1 VTFLITPRVS
11 IIIPVYNASQFIVHC
26 LESITKQTFD
36 DYEVIIINDGS
47 SDNSAEI
54 ISSYIAENNL
64 CHFHLISKENGG
76 VSSAR
81 NHGLRVAKGEWI
93 AFIDSDDWIEPAY
106 LQNMIDSIDKYNVDL
121 CLSGFGAYEM
131 IPQRLDPWSN
141 FVMEY
146 GKLPEDLRGLN
157 SFDYIWGRMYKK
169 SIIDANNI
177 SFDDRIRYCEDNAFN
192 FDYIRAAKSFS
203 CVDAISYIYRRGHT
217 TALSKNLVYP
227 RMRVHFVEH
236 AQRFCDSIDDSILI
250 EALKV
255 NRSLCRIMWNVV
267 STGVIVD
274 ILDKNYSA
282 ARARMRQPLSKSI
295 VELYPPYTKKDKALL
310 FFWKHSFPCLV
321 VLVKLYYSN
330 FERVKKFKRFSTFI
344 SH

>member
-1 VTFLITPRVS
+1 
-11 IIIPVYNASQFIVHC
+11 
-26 LESITKQTFD
+26 
-36 DYEVIIINDGS
+36 
-47 SDNSAEI
+47 
-54 ISSYIAENNL
+54 
-64 CHFHLISKENGG
+64 
-76 VSSAR
+76 
-81 NHGLRVAKGEWI
+81 
-93 AFIDSDDWIEPAY
+93 
-106 LQNMIDSIDKYNVDL
+106 
-121 CLSGFGAYEM
+121 
-131 IPQRLDPWSN
+131 
-141 FVMEY
+141 
-146 GKLPEDLRGLN
+146 
-157 SFDYIWGRMYKK
+157 MYKK

-267 STGVIVD
+267 STGVIID

-330 FERVKKFKRFSTFI
+330 FERVKKFKRFSFRTNSVSMNHSPSGWRKSAGGPFFAPSRNVPFMQQIDNRTFPAYNLRK
-344 SH
+344 SKEE

>member
-1 VTFLITPRVS
+1 MFMPRVS
-11 IIIPVYNASQFIVHC
+11 IIIPVYNASRFIAQC

-36 DYEVIIINDGS
+36 NYEVIIVNDGS

-54 ISSYIAENNL
+54 VMNYISENNL
-64 CHFHLISKENGG
+64 SRFHLITKENGG

-81 NHGLRVAKGEWI
+81 NYGLRVAKGEWI
-93 AFIDSDDWIEPAY
+93 AFIDGDDWVEPEY
-106 LQNMIDSIDKYNVDL
+106 LQNMIDSIDKYHVDL

-131 IPQRLDPWSN
+131 IPQRLDPWSS
-141 FVMEY
+141 FVLEH
-146 GKLPEDLRGLN
+146 GKLPEDLHGLN

-177 SFDDRIRYCEDNAFN
+177 TFDDRIRYCEDNAFN
-192 FDYIRAAKSFS
+192 FDYVRAAKSFS

-217 TALSKNLVYP
+217 SALSKNLVYP

-250 EALKV
+250 EALKL
-255 NRSLCRIMWNVV
+255 NPSFRRIMWNVL

-274 ILDKNYSA
+274 ILDKNYSS
-282 ARARMRQPLSKSI
+282 ARARMRQPLSKAI
-295 VELYPPYTKKDKALL
+295 VELYPPYTKKDKTIL

-321 VLVKLYYSN
+321 LLVKLYYSN
-330 FERVKKFKRFSTFI
+330 FERVKKFKRFSSFI